1 MENAVI
7 LAKILGPMLLI
18 IGVGLL
24 ANRRAYQELAAEF
37 AASPSFLYLGGFLAL
52 AGGLIILQFYS
63 AWSAGWPVVITIL
76 AWLMLIKG
84 AVLLIAP
91 AAMVRLGQAWT
102 NSAAVI
108 TVQGVVVILVGLW
121 LSWRGYS
128 G

>member
-7 LAKILGPMLLI
+7 LAKILGPLFLI
-18 IGVGLL
+18 IGVGLV

-37 AASPSFLYLGGFLAL
+37 AASPSFLYLGGFIAL

-63 AWSAGWPVVITIL
+63 AWPAAWPVVITIL

-102 NSAAVI
+102 NSGAAI
-108 TVQGVVVILVGLW
+108 TVQAILVLLVGAW
-121 LSWRGYS
+121 LSWRGYW